1 MFAAEEMR
9 VSCTYSN
16 FWNGNQLYMYI
27 IIRFFKEKFNNLG
40 TKIDFL
46 ILERRHFLQ
55 DEHFNV
61 VSRPSISHM
70 ASLVCSRTLLIIVS
84 LSPWPEPGSV
94 LSFSVASWLEST
106 ENWTLDTLYCTLL
119 TIRVTR
125 KLDLIS
131 PWSGTF
137 LIKWFFF
144 NHCLHL
150 NILKLFSHQMFH
162 MILIMN
168 IWSTVQS
175 LS

>member
-1 MFAAEEMR
+1 MKWKSAVHVHHYQIFLR
-9 VSCTYSN
+9 
-16 FWNGNQLYMYI
+16 
-27 IIRFFKEKFNNLG
+27 
-40 TKIDFL
+40 KIQQFRHQNWFL

-137 LIKWFFF
+137 LIRWFFF

>member
-1 MFAAEEMR
+1 MR
-9 VSCTYSN
+9 VSCKYSN

-119 TIRVTR
+119 IIRVTR

-137 LIKWFFF
+137 LIKWFFLIIVFTWISWNFFPTKCSTWFWLWTSEVQF
-144 NHCLHL
+144 NH
-150 NILKLFSHQMFH
+150 
-162 MILIMN
+162 
-168 IWSTVQS
+168 
-175 LS
+175 